1 MLTQSDLNQFCGS
14 EKSHNHFLKRFT
26 YTDGV
31 KYLAEKADAHWII
44 DAIASY
50 QPALLKDPM
59 LRNFQAWKLTVNSD
73 NKTAKLI
80 CEKDT
85 DVVMVTQDLEFTD
98 FPLPEVRL
106 YLCQLVLMLPSEY

>member
-14 EKSHNHFLKRFT
+14 GKSYPHFLKRFT

-31 KYLAEKADAHWII
+31 KYLAEKANAHWLL

-50 QPALLKDPM
+50 QQQLLCDPM
-59 LRNFQAWKLTVNSD
+59 LQEFQVWKLTINSD
-73 NKTAKLI
+73 NNTALLV

-85 DVVMVTQDLEFTD
+85 DDVVVTQDIPYTD

-106 YLCQLVLMLPSEY
+106 YLCTKVLMLPSEY

>member
-14 EKSHNHFLKRFT
+14 EKSYKHFLKRFT
-26 YTDGV
+26 YTEGV
-31 KYLAEKADAHWII
+31 KYLADRADAHWII

-50 QPALLKDPM
+50 QPQLLRDPM
-59 LRNFQAWKLTVNSD
+59 LRDFQAWKLTVNSD
-73 NKTAKLI
+73 NKTAKLT

-85 DVVMVTQDLEFTD
+85 DVVMVTQDIPYTD

-106 YLCQLVLMLPSEY
+106 YLCAKVLMLTSEY